1 MNLIS
6 AVFSVRRLSVLCL
19 LAGSIF
25 FISACNSGATSG
37 DNTSMKTQVVVVDV
51 QRIFRESVP
60 ADKAREH
67 LEQVKDSLLKGV
79 NVVDSIYGEKGTSP
93 SAQARQEAVQRINL
107 QFRLEEQAVN
117 QSVMNVLTS
126 VTQEWGKGHP
136 GKIVL
141 PRESV
146 LSSGNET
153 DITGDIL
160 AKMKDITPHFGKLPE
175 VTVKV
180 PDIQHEKK
188 KKTKKALAAASD
200 VKENSARE
208 KQPVH

>member
-6 AVFSVRRLSVLCL
+6 AIFSVSRLSVLCL
-19 LAGSIF
+19 LAGSVF
-25 FISACNSGATSG
+25 FISACNPGATSG

-51 QRIFRESVP
+51 QRIFRESAP
-60 ADKAREH
+60 ANNAREH
-67 LEQVKDSLLKGV
+67 LELVKSSLLKGM

-93 SAQARQEAVQRINL
+93 SAQARQEAAQHINL

-117 QSVMNVLTS
+117 QAVMHVLTS
-126 VTQEWGKGHP
+126 VAQEWAKRHP
-136 GKIVL
+136 GKIVFS
-141 PRESV
+141 RESV
-146 LSSGNET
+146 LAAGNET
-153 DITGDIL
+153 DITEDIL

-188 KKTKKALAAASD
+188 KKTKKALAPASN
-200 VKENSARE
+200 VKENSAQE
-208 KQPVH
+208 KQSVH